1 MSTPS
6 NAIESVLVE
15 NRVFYPSE
23 AMVKGARV
31 SGMDGYNALCA
42 EAERDFEG
50 FWARLARENVVWS
63 KPFTRTLDESNAP
76 FYKWYDDGE
85 LNASANCLDKHMGT
99 PVETR
104 TAVIFEAD
112 DGTVTK
118 TSYRELLTM
127 VSQFANA
134 LKADGVQKGD
144 RVLIYMPMTLEGV
157 VAMQA
162 CARIGATH
170 SVVFG
175 GFSAKALQERII
187 DAGAVAVVTANYQ
200 MRGGKELP
208 LKAIVDEGLA
218 MGGCDTIKTVYVY
231 ERTKTTC
238 NMVAGRDKTLAQA
251 LAGQSAECAPVMV
264 GAEHPLFI
272 LYTSGSTGKPKGVQH
287 STGGYLL
294 WAKLTMDWT
303 FDLKPEDVFWCT
315 ADIGWITGHTYVAY
329 GPLAA
334 GATQIIFEGVPT
346 YPNAGRFWQMIE
358 RHQCSIFYTAPTAIR
373 SLIKAAEGD
382 ASVHPA
388 RSNLSSLRILGS
400 VGEPINPEAW
410 MWYYKHVGGERCPIV
425 DTFWQTETGG
435 HMMTPLPGATPLVPG
450 SCTLPLPGIM
460 AAIVDE
466 VGNDIPNGSG
476 GMLVVKRPWPS
487 MIRTIWNDPERFKKS
502 YFPEEMG
509 GKLYLAGDGAVRS
522 ADRGYFR
529 ITGRIDDVLN
539 VSGHRMGT
547 MEIESALVSKTDL
560 VAEAAV
566 VGRPDDLT
574 GEAICAFVVLKRSRP
589 SGDEAKAIAKEL
601 RDWVAKEIG
610 PIAKPKD
617 IRFGENLPK
626 TRSGKIMRRLLRSL
640 AKGEAVTQDTSTLE
654 NPAILDQLGQ
664 AY

>member
-1 MSTPS
+1 MS
-6 NAIESVLVE
+6 AIESVLVE
-15 NRVFYPSE
+15 NRVFPPSE
-23 AMVKGARV
+23 ATVKAARI
-31 SGMDGYNALCA
+31 SGMDAYHALCA
-42 EAERDFEG
+42 EAETDFEG
-50 FWARLARENVVWS
+50 FWTRLARENVVWT
-63 KPFTRTLDESNAP
+63 KPFSRTLDESTAP
-76 FYKWYDDGE
+76 FYKWFDDGE
-85 LNASANCLDKHMGT
+85 LNASANCLDKHIGT
-99 PVETR
+99 PVEDKV
-104 TAVIFEAD
+104 AIIFEAD
-112 DGTVTK
+112 DGTVTRVTYK
-118 TSYRELLTM
+118 ELLAR

-134 LKADGVQKGD
+134 LKAEGVKKGD
-144 RVLIYMPMTLEGV
+144 RVLIYMPMTVEGV
-157 VAMQA
+157 IAMQA

-187 DAGAVAVVTANYQ
+187 DAGAVLVVTANYQ
-200 MRGGKELP
+200 MRGGTELP

-218 MGGCDTIKTVYVY
+218 MGGCESVKSVLVY
-231 ERTKTTC
+231 ERTGTVC
-238 NMVAGRDKTLAQA
+238 NMVAGRDKTFGQV
-251 LAGQSAECAPVMV
+251 LAGQSSDCAPVAV

-287 STGGYLL
+287 STGGYVL

-303 FDLKPEDVFWCT
+303 FDLKPSDVFWCT

-358 RHQCSIFYTAPTAIR
+358 RHKCSIFYTAPTAIR
-373 SLIKAAEGD
+373 SLIKAAETD
-382 ASVHPA
+382 EKVHPS
-388 RSNLSSLRILGS
+388 RSDLSSLRILGS

-450 SCTLPLPGIM
+450 SCTLPLPGIF

-466 VGNDIPNGSG
+466 VGHDIPNGSG

-509 GKLYLAGDGAVRS
+509 GRLYLAGDGAVRS

-547 MEIESALVSKTDL
+547 MEIESALVAKTDL

-574 GEAICAFVVLKRSRP
+574 GEAICAFVVLKRPRP

-617 IRFGENLPK
+617 IRFGDNLPK

-640 AKGEAVTQDTSTLE
+640 AKGETVTQDTSTLE
-654 NPAILDQLGQ
+654 NPAILDQLGET
-664 AY
+664 Y

>member
-1 MSTPS
+1 MS
-6 NAIESVLVE
+6 NASNIESVLVE
-15 NRVFYPSE
+15 NRVFPPDARAS
-23 AMVKGARV
+23 AGARIG
-31 SGMDGYNALCA
+31 SMAAYDALCN
-42 EAERDFEG
+42 EAAQDFEG
-50 FWARLARENVVWS
+50 FWGRLARDNITWT

-76 FYKWYDDGE
+76 FYKWFEDGE
-85 LNASANCLDKHMGT
+85 LNASANCLDRHIGT
-99 PVETR
+99 PVENK
-104 TAVIFEAD
+104 TAIIFEAD
-112 DGTVTK
+112 DGVVTK
-118 TSYRELLTM
+118 VTYKELLAR

-134 LKADGVQKGD
+134 LKAEGIKKGD
-144 RVLIYMPMTLEGV
+144 RVVIYMPMTIEGV

-187 DAGAVAVVTANYQ
+187 DAGAVAVITANYQ
-200 MRGGKELP
+200 MRGGKALP
-208 LKAIVDEGLA
+208 LKAIVDDGIAL
-218 MGGCDTIKTVYVY
+218 GGCESIRSVLVY
-231 ERTKTTC
+231 ERTSTAWTR
-238 NMVAGRDKTLAQA
+238 VEGRDKSFAEA
-251 LAGQSAECAPVMV
+251 LATQSMECPPEPV

-287 STGGYLL
+287 ATGGYLL

-303 FDLKPEDVFWCT
+303 FDLRPDDVFWCT
-315 ADIGWITGHTYVAY
+315 ADIGWITGHTYVTY

-334 GATQIIFEGVPT
+334 GATQVVFEGIPT

-358 RHQCSIFYTAPTAIR
+358 KHKVSIFYTAPTAIR
-373 SLIKAAEGD
+373 SLIKAAESD
-382 ASVHPA
+382 EKVHPKNW
-388 RSNLSSLRILGS
+388 NLDSLRILGS

-410 MWYYKHVGGERCPIV
+410 MWYHRNIGHEKCPIV

-435 HMMTPLPGATPLVPG
+435 HVITPLPGATPAVPG

-466 VGNDIPNGSG
+466 TGKELPNGAG
-476 GMLVVKRPWPS
+476 GMLVITRPWPS

-509 GKLYLAGDGAVRS
+509 GTVYLAGDGAVRS
-522 ADRGYFR
+522 TDRGYFR

-539 VSGHRMGT
+539 ISGHRLGT
-547 MEIESALVSKTDL
+547 MEIESALVSMTEL

-566 VGRPDDLT
+566 VGRPDDVT
-574 GEAICAFVVLKRSRP
+574 GEAVCAFVVLKGGRP
-589 SGDEAKAIAKEL
+589 TAEEAKLIADRL
-601 RDWVAKEIG
+601 RAWVAKEIG

-640 AKGEAVTQDTSTLE
+640 AKGEAITQDTSTLE
-654 NPAILDQLGQ
+654 NPAILDQFSEKN
-664 AY
+664 